1 MNKEERLREL
11 DSLKRRYLI
20 LRELIVYYENEYL
33 KLREEHQEVKEEV
46 KVKKLV
52 LKKSFYG
59 NDLVVGKR
67 CLWKMSFVL
76 FIYIARLNMMK

>member
-67 CLWKMSFVL
+67 CL
-76 FIYIARLNMMK
+76 

>member
-33 KLREEHQEVKEEV
+33 KLREEK
-46 KVKKLV
+46 
-52 LKKSFYG
+52 
-59 NDLVVGKR
+59 
-67 CLWKMSFVL
+67 
-76 FIYIARLNMMK
+76 